1 MNEYKDKNVQKKT
14 KEEETNQMMTL
25 YNPVPNKSTPII
37 LPLHVFIAH
46 NESHLSKS
54 RKFAI
59 PATAPLMVLH
69 LLFSPTAQWRISL
82 TFRQQFHPSPCTGLH

>member
-46 NESHLSKS
+46 NESHLSIN

-59 PATAPLMVLH
+59 
-69 LLFSPTAQWRISL
+69 AQLSYTL
-82 TFRQQFHPSPCTGLH
+82 YSTSSSHKTQMTNPNLVV